1 MFPNLKAE
9 MARTSITSKDISR
22 YLGKASSWLESRLQG
37 IAKLPV
43 EDAIKIKQK
52 FFPYAR
58 YEYLYADEPVLNDT
72 DQRGA

>member
-37 IAKLPV
+37 RAKLPV

-52 FFPYAR
+52 FSRMQDMNIYMLMN
-58 YEYLYADEPVLNDT
+58 LY
-72 DQRGA
+72 